1 MHTLP
6 MASQAPDEIRAQLDA
21 GESLLWHARPRQ
33 GLVLRGWDAWF
44 IPFSLLWC
52 GFALRNLNMGP
63 LMAHSAPARLHAL
76 FFMFIGLYLLVG
88 RFFLDAWRRSRTVYA
103 LTQQRAIIVSGIAAR
118 SVQSISLRN
127 LAELNLSLRGRDVGT
142 IVFGPLDNGLYGART
157 GAMPAFGV
165 PLSPRFELI
174 GNAKAVYELV
184 RQEQRRQPGQP

>member
-6 MASQAPDEIRAQLDA
+6 MTSQAPDEIREQLDA

-33 GLVLRGWDAWF
+33 GLVLRAWDAWF

-52 GFALRNLNMGP
+52 GITLRNLNLAPM
-63 LMAHSAPARLHAL
+63 MAHSGPARLHAL
-76 FFMFIGLYLLVG
+76 LFMGIGLYLLVG
-88 RFFLDAWRRSRTVYA
+88 RFVLDAWRRSRTVYA

-118 SVQSISLRN
+118 SVRSVSLRN
-127 LAELNLSLRGRDVGT
+127 LSELNLSLRSAGVGT
-142 IVFGPLDNGLYGART
+142 IVFGPLENGLYAARDGAVPT
-157 GAMPAFGV
+157 VGI

-174 GNAKAVYELV
+174 ANAKAVYELI